1 MVELTRTIFLISLV
15 FMLSNCVSD
24 GPEAAIV
31 KLDSDEMTLVCTR
44 EKPTGSHL
52 PVKVCRTQAQIDE
65 EREMGREIIRRTT
78 D

>member
-1 MVELTRTIFLISLV
+1 MTRTIFLISLV

-24 GPEAAIV
+24 RPEGANV

-44 EKPTGSHL
+44 EKPTGSNL
-52 PVKVCRTQAQIDE
+52 PVKVCRTQAQIDL
-65 EREMGREIIRRTT
+65 EREMGKEEIRQVT